1 MVPSRRPGFRV
12 VVQTQI
18 RNLVLF
24 TQAFEAMKD
33 FLSCKDVVGVPTHE
47 RRLDYDLGATGDVLK
62 CEEGEAASAGRDADF
77 VEPVRRWKILNLL
90 CCLSC
95 NRVSRSGRGE

>member
-24 TQAFEAMKD
+24 TQAFEAAED
-33 FLSCKDVVGVPTHE
+33 LLGRESVVGVPI
-47 RRLDYDLGATGDVLK
+47 D
-62 CEEGEAASAGRDADF
+62 
-77 VEPVRRWKILNLL
+77 
-90 CCLSC
+90 
-95 NRVSRSGRGE
+95 